1 MHFGEDMNFSPTE
14 EQRLLRDA
22 VERFVSSEC
31 PAIKVR
37 EWDKDGTYPE
47 AVYKGMVDAGFVSM
61 VVPAQYGGLGSP
73 MSDCI
78 IMYEEVA
85 RPSVDFAT
93 RIALQ
98 AWGSMILADFASE
111 SLKQEILPNVAN
123 GELKLSFSLTEPQAG
138 TDAASLSTRATKNAD
153 EWVLSGQKVFS
164 SGAHAPNNMMIVAAR
179 THRGEN
185 RHDGISLFLV
195 PNDLAG
201 ITIRRLDVIGRRI
214 LGLTEIFFDDVRVPE
229 RYLIGEAGQGW
240 KYVVRHLERERITL
254 AANYLGSARSALD
267 DATTY
272 AKERNQFGKPIGQF
286 QSIGHMLADM
296 ATELE
301 CGRWLTAMAAW
312 RYDQGLPC
320 RKEASMAKL
329 YVSEMLQR
337 LTASGMQIL
346 GGHAYTTDH
355 DMQRHW
361 RDARN
366 ATVGGGTSQIQRQ
379 LIARELGL

>member
-1 MHFGEDMNFSPTE
+1 MDFSPTE

-22 VERFVSSEC
+22 VERFVSAEC
-31 PAIKVR
+31 PSSKVR

-47 AVYKGMVDAGFVSM
+47 AVYNGMVEAGFVSM
-61 VVPAQYGGLGSP
+61 VVPARYGGLGSP

-98 AWGSMILADFASE
+98 AWGSAILADFASE
-111 SLKQEILPNVAN
+111 SLKEEILPSVAN

-138 TDAASLSTRATKNAD
+138 TDAASLSTRARKEGD

-195 PNDLAG
+195 PNDLPG
-201 ITIRRLDVIGRRI
+201 VTIRRLDVIGRRI
-214 LGLTEIFFDDVRVPE
+214 LGLTEIFFDDVKLPG

-254 AANYLGSARSALD
+254 AANYLGCARSALD

-312 RYDQGLPC
+312 RYDLGLPC
-320 RKEASMAKL
+320 KKEASMAKL

-337 LTASGMQIL
+337 VTASGMQIL